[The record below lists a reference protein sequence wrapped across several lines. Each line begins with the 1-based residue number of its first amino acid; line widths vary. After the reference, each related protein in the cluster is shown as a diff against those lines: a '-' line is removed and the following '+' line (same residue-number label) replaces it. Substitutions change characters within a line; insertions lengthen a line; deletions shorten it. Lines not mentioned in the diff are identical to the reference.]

1 MSHKKLTLDVKN
13 IFRLSTNRELHN
25 YKYVFI
31 LGQLLHGIG
40 ASDLTTLGTTLLVK
54 EQRT

>member
-1 MSHKKLTLDVKN
+1 MSHKKLTLDVEN

-40 ASDLTTLGTTLLVK
+40 ASALTTLGTTLLVK